1 MDDKLYEGTLV
12 APDAMDIEMARRDDD
27 AVPGLAFFRAVESLA
42 GPVDTSRNMLQIYT
56 NNTDCLAC
64 DVPAEQLVGDTPCMP
79 SDRCTGKTLFE
90 VLNLPETPQ
99 GLKDFA
105 GSVGWGGLDVQAG
118 IDLTQPAAEPIL
130 QHFTPEEPEAD
141 LPADPV
147 LRALQT
153 AGGPDGPAKLPD
165 VGVIEGELT
174 VYCKRDAAAAAT
186 GEESAC
192 AGSYGNVRT
201 ALAYALG
208 DTTGE
213 AHDFSVSAWDKQLS
227 IKAPQFAEYFDL
239 APLLAS
245 LEPAA
250 LEGHADAQAS
260 RFGFTVTTKDA
271 AQRTVLAKKLTALAD
286 DPAAVLEK
294 VAWLDESA
302 TQYVGAT
309 LTKKNVLVVPGV
321 PLGVKASDLFSGS
334 IAPAVVVKEARSF
347 GGLHT
352 ATPSE
357 TYEVAV
363 TNFPAGNTVQVK
375 LLDAETGEAVADQP
389 ATAIP
394 IKLAKA
400 AGVSS
405 VEWTLSEDVEAGK
418 LYVLE
423 ASLANAPAVAAQTL
437 HFKVGGGGAGVKR
450 AGILGSL
457 LC

>member
-1 MDDKLYEGTLV
+1 MDDKVYEGTLV
-12 APDAMDIEMARRDDD
+12 VPDAMDIEMARNDEDH
-27 AVPGLAFFRAVESLA
+27 VPGMAFFRAVENLA
-42 GPVDTSRNMLQIYT
+42 GPVDTSRNLLQIYT

-64 DVPAEQLVGDTPCMP
+64 DVPADQLVGDTPCVP
-79 SDRCTGKTLFE
+79 SDQCAGKTLFD
-90 VLNLPETPQ
+90 VLNLDETPQ

-105 GSVGWGGLDVQAG
+105 GSVGWTELDAQAG
-118 IDLTQPAAEPIL
+118 VDLTQPGPEPIL
-130 QHFTPEEPEAD
+130 QHFTPEPAEAEVPVD
-141 LPADPV
+141 PA
-147 LRALQT
+147 LRALQ
-153 AGGPDGPAKLPD
+153 AVGDADGPAKLPD

-174 VYCKRDAAAAAT
+174 VYCKRDAAAPAAPA
-186 GEESAC
+186 GESAC
-192 AGSYGNVRT
+192 GGSYGNVRV

-208 DTTGE
+208 DLTGE

-227 IKAPQFAEYFDL
+227 IKAPEFSEYFDL
-239 APLLAS
+239 GPLLAS

-260 RFGFTVTTKDA
+260 RFGFTVTTKDE
-271 AQRTVLAKKLTALAD
+271 AQRDVLAKKLTALAD

-294 VAWLDESA
+294 VAWLDESG
-302 TQYVGAT
+302 TEYVGAT
-309 LTKKNVLVVPGV
+309 LTKKNVLIVPAV
-321 PLGVKASDLFSGS
+321 PLGAKTSDLFSGS
-334 IAPAVVVKEARSF
+334 LAPAVVVKEEHSF

-352 ATPSE
+352 GTPGE

-363 TNFPAGNTVQVK
+363 ANFPAGNTVEVK
-375 LLDAETGEAVADQP
+375 ILDAETGEAVANQS

-405 VEWTLSEDVEAGK
+405 VDWTLPEDLEPEK

-437 HFKVGGGGAGVKR
+437 PFKVVA
-450 AGILGSL
+450 A
-457 LC
+457 